1 MDRTGEPPTLCY
13 HIVRIRR
20 SIVGKLTRAVSSA
33 QLYQFD
39 DCETFAFFHPYDW
52 SGYPRC
58 SRRPN
63 VNHLSYRRLLTCS
76 IGSDRNRRRVYSKIL
91 SRFNRRFVLRITR
104 ALRSATISYSP
115 RYSRVRFVSLFRSFS
130 KAFPIKRS
138 TDMLHSRRTW
148 KSSDVDSRRTSNR
161 AKNKNR
167 QIRFGCLPVT
177 RNGLSK
183 PRL

>member
-1 MDRTGEPPTLCY
+1 MDRTGEPPALCY

-39 DCETFAFFHPYDW
+39 DCETFAFFHPYDC

-76 IGSDRNRRRVYSKIL
+76 IGSDRNRRRAYSKIL

-130 KAFPIKRS
+130 DQAFHRHATQS
-138 TDMLHSRRTW
+138 
-148 KSSDVDSRRTSNR
+148 
-161 AKNKNR
+161 
-167 QIRFGCLPVT
+167 
-177 RNGLSK
+177 
-183 PRL
+183 